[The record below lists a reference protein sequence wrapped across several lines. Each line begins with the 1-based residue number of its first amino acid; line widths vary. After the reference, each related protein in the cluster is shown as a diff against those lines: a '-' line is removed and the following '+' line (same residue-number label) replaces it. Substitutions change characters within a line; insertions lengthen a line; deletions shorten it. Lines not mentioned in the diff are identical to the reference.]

1 VTITAATIAATILLL
16 TLAALHALATATSLP
31 PAPAA
36 PERQYLAGRLDGA
49 RIAGIAGYED
59 GLLINFAARPGH
71 GQLAGPFR
79 VTGGQYAHA
88 RARRWHTAGTP
99 LHAYL
104 SADGAIALVDPH
116 LGGRVPC
123 EPAGILT

>member
-1 VTITAATIAATILLL
+1 MAATILLL

-36 PERQYLAGRLDGA
+36 PERQYLAGRLDEVLIAG
-49 RIAGIAGYED
+49 IAGIAGYED
-59 GLLINFAARPGH
+59 GLLISFAARPGH

-79 VTGGQYAHA
+79 VTGGQYAHG
-88 RARRWHTAGTP
+88 RARRWHTAGIP
-99 LHAYL
+99 LRAYL